1 MVYIKTNSYQKMK
14 KNLFIPVVAI
24 ILLMFAS
31 SCKKDKV
38 SGPDLDPNCSDT
50 ISFVNEI
57 LPTMQNNC
65 TGCHNSGNS
74 TGYTITNH
82 TNISSNA
89 SAILNAMRAS
99 NGFQLM
105 PQGGPA
111 LNDSLIQ
118 EFSCW
123 IDQGKKNN

>member
-1 MVYIKTNSYQKMK
+1 MRKIV
-14 KNLFIPVVAI
+14 LFSMLAVTTVVVS
-24 ILLMFAS
+24 L

-38 SGPDLDPNCSDT
+38 QGATIDPNCSDT
-50 ISFVNEI
+50 IFFSTQI
-57 LPTMQNNC
+57 LPMMQNNC
-65 TGCHNSGNS
+65 TGCHDSGNS

-89 SAILNAMRAS
+89 SAILDAMKAS

-111 LNDSLIQ
+111 LNDTLIQ
-118 EFSCW
+118 QFSCW
-123 IDQGKKNN
+123 IGQGKLNN